1 MVGRCRDCDLTWA
14 SFVVDSRPTSLSPT
28 PPRTRPKPP
37 WMESWAFRP
46 VATCT
51 ALERF
56 CGPGAWPG
64 RPGPKHPPQSGERQP
79 SRQLRVNEVSPSA
92 PSHHHGCCPTGGQDE
107 VQLGSRPSGIHPS
120 GVVSSVSKQLNHR
133 SNAQKIDGWESSVH
147 PSAIRRLIPLLDNV
161 HLVPLPGALLRI
173 QSEAVCSPF
182 LLCPWSRFLPC
193 HQIPQPLTAQIFH
206 ALRTAPLSGTTGAS
220 LGVAGHEGVRQRP
233 MRGSRLV
240 RPSGTVKPRNGELGR
255 NGEAVVT
262 EGSNRRSKTHFSR
275 LRSLSSP
282 QS

>member
-1 MVGRCRDCDLTWA
+1 MVGRCRDCDLTWT

-64 RPGPKHPPQSGERQP
+64 RPGPKHPPQSGERQS

-147 PSAIRRLIPLLDNV
+147 PSAIRRLFPLLDNV
-161 HLVPLPGALLRI
+161 DLVPLPWALLRI

-220 LGVAGHEGVRQRP
+220 WCCGARGGSTATDARQPTGAALWHGETAKRRARPERGGGGDGGVQ
-233 MRGSRLV
+233 SSQQDSL
-240 RPSGTVKPRNGELGR
+240 
-255 NGEAVVT
+255 
-262 EGSNRRSKTHFSR
+262 FSTSFA
-275 LRSLSSP
+275 L
-282 QS
+282 

>member
-1 MVGRCRDCDLTWA
+1 MVGRCRDCDLTWT

-64 RPGPKHPPQSGERQP
+64 RPGPKHRPQSGERQP

-107 VQLGSRPSGIHPS
+107 VQLGSRPSGIQPS

-147 PSAIRRLIPLLDNV
+147 PPAISDSFRCSTTCIWFLSPGHCCASNPRPY
-161 HLVPLPGALLRI
+161 VPLFFSAHGPG
-173 QSEAVCSPF
+173 S
-182 LLCPWSRFLPC
+182 SRATRS
-193 HQIPQPLTAQIFH
+193 HSH
-206 ALRTAPLSGTTGAS
+206 
-220 LGVAGHEGVRQRP
+220 
-233 MRGSRLV
+233 SR
-240 RPSGTVKPRNGELGR
+240 RRSFMPSG
-255 NGEAVVT
+255 
-262 EGSNRRSKTHFSR
+262 RR
-275 LRSLSSP
+275 P
-282 QS
+282 